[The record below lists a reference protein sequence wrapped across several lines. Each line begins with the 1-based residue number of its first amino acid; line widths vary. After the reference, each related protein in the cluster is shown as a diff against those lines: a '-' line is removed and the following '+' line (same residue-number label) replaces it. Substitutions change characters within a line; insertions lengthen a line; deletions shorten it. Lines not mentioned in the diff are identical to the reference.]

1 MNNIDCVKN
10 SLPSLN
16 KRSLDFL
23 VDFKKSWENNFMKKF
38 ILLTIVFLLNGC
50 AITQVG
56 KVLPG
61 KMYSVDSEKEIDF
74 GIEIVLATMGGG
86 QIFARDDEENAD
98 YSGSYSYNP
107 IRDFEGYNTRGNLY
121 GPKKSYT
128 IHLVITPSLTTPK
141 GKGVAKENGEV
152 KYRIEFPVYDWEIRL
167 KYKNTS

>member
-1 MNNIDCVKN
+1 
-10 SLPSLN
+10 
-16 KRSLDFL
+16 
-23 VDFKKSWENNFMKKF
+23 MKKF

-74 GIEIVLATMGGG
+74 GIEIVLATTGGG
-86 QIFARDDEENAD
+86 QIFARDEEENAD

-167 KYKNTS
+167 KHKNTS